1 MEGYWEFLTHSLLIV
16 GASLHGERSDWSD
29 NRRHYY
35 HQYSNPWTCKTT
47 QVFVRSQE
55 LLRGHKVCLY
65 YRVRDDLTGEVE
77 QFGEY
82 GTNEIVYILPDAK
95 K

>member
-16 GASLHGERSDWSD
+16 GASLHGERSEWSD
-29 NRRHYY
+29 NRTHYY
-35 HQYSNPWTCKTT
+35 WKTSNPWTCKTT

-55 LLRGHKVCLY
+55 LLKGRKVGIY
-65 YRVRDDLTGEVE
+65 FRVRDDLTGDVE
-77 QFGEY
+77 AFGEY
-82 GTNEIVYILPDAK
+82 GSKEIVYIMPDAK